1 MQIEIA
7 VIGRHFHYLLELDQF
22 LAFAP
27 VSDQTLNRAD
37 TQSVLLAKLH
47 QLWQPRHRSVVMQ
60 NFTKHT
66 HWLQTGHSRKIN
78 GRFRM
83 PGATQHAAIL
93 RSQWK
98 Y

>member
-22 LAFAP
+22 LALSP

-60 NFTKHT
+60 NFTKHARR
-66 HWLQTGHSRKIN
+66 LQPGQARKIDS
-78 GRFRM
+78 RFRM
-83 PGATQHAAIL
+83 PSPTQHAAIL
-93 RSQWK
+93 GSQWK